1 MVFIQILPAYGWV
14 NLKNT
19 GSHSAGMGKQF
30 QPSLLLNPNWNSKKA
45 EDGWAL
51 GLAYHFLN
59 HFIIFYHFMFFI
71 WLFFIIFYHFIV
83 FNHFIIFYHFPPC
96 PCPIR
101 IYTEIYQDFLPVL
114 SADEDHSTNWPL
126 GPSVL
131 LAQACTGPLLAGAL
145 LLPGC
150 LFICL
155 SFTSETLV
163 SMRGGFQPL

>member
-71 WLFFIIFYHFIV
+71 WLFFIILSFLIILSF
-83 FNHFIIFYHFPPC
+83 FIIFRPAPAPSGFTRRSTRIFCQSYQLTRITPPIGPLAPQC
-96 PCPIR
+96 CWPR
-101 IYTEIYQDFLPVL
+101 LAQVL
-114 SADEDHSTNWPL
+114 SWL
-126 GPSVL
+126 GLCCCLVAFSFVCPSL
-131 LAQACTGPLLAGAL
+131 LRL
-145 LLPGC
+145 
-150 LFICL
+150 
-155 SFTSETLV
+155 
-163 SMRGGFQPL
+163 